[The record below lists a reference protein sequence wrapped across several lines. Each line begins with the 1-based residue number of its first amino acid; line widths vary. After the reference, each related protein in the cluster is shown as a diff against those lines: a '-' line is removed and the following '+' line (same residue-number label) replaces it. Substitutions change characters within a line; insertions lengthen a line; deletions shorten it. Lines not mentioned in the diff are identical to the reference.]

1 MVFLWREQTGLAPV
15 SATATDVTAAAT
27 AAIDIADE
35 IENYYV

>member
-1 MVFLWREQTGLAPV
+1 MLMCACFSCR
-15 SATATDVTAAAT
+15 AAAAA